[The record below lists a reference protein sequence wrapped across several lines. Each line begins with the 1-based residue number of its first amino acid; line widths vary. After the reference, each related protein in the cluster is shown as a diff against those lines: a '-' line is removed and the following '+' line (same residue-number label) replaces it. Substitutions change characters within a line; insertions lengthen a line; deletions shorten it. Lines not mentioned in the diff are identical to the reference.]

1 MWAWSSL
8 PQSRIRLLLLSNSR
22 NPGGGWLD
30 HAEGEIC
37 DFLGEAGVMPRSP
50 LLFFPF
56 AALTLSFDAY
66 TAMARRRFAKMG
78 YELLGAHRAKPGA
91 ARAASGFVTGGGN
104 TFRLLHEMQR
114 RGWLARVNGEVRK
127 GKPYIGWSAGSN
139 LACPTIRTTNDMPV
153 IEPAS
158 LAAMGLLG
166 FQLNPHYTERT
177 LPRHGGESRDQR
189 IAEFHILNPRV
200 PVLGLR
206 EGTLLRVERGR
217 LDLRLGSGARLFR
230 AGRKPR
236 DLEPGASLRE
246 LE

>member
-1 MWAWSSL
+1 M
-8 PQSRIRLLLLSNSR
+8 SRSHPRLLLLSNSR

-30 HAEGEIC
+30 HAEDEIR
-37 DFLGEAGVMPRSP
+37 DFLGQAGATPQSP

-56 AALTLSFDAY
+56 AAVSMSFDAY

-78 YELLGAHRAKPGA
+78 YVLVGAHRAKAGA
-91 ARAASGFVTGGGN
+91 ARAAGGFVAGGGN

-114 RGWLARVNGEVRK
+114 RGWLKAVKSEVAK
-127 GKPYIGWSAGSN
+127 GRPYIGWSAGSN

-158 LAAMGLLG
+158 LSAMGLLG

-177 LPRHGGESRDQR
+177 LDGHGGESRDQR
-189 IAEFHILNPRV
+189 LAEFLALNPRV

-206 EGTLLRVERGR
+206 EGSLLRVEGR
-217 LDLRLGSGARLFR
+217 KLELRLGPGARLFR

-236 DLEPGASLRE
+236 ELKPGANLGALR
-246 LE
+246 